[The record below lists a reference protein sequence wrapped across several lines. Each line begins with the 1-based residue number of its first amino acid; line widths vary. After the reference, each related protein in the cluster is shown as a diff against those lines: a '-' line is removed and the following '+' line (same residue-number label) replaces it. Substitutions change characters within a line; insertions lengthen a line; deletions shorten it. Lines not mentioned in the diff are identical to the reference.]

1 MTEEPGVLQSMVAAK
16 SWTQLKSEQQDG
28 KNGLKSFV
36 SLISQIIRVLRIK
49 VF

>member
-1 MTEEPGVLQSMVAAK
+1 VCCSLWGLQRVGQNL
-16 SWTQLKSEQQDG
+16 TSEQQDG